1 MGQQQR
7 FRALQRSNIGGTP
20 AWERLDPSLREA
32 IEVVSHVL
40 PFRTNQYVVDE
51 LIDWSKVPDD
61 PIFQLTFPQRGML
74 ADEHYERI
82 HSLLKSGAD
91 RAAIEA
97 EATRIRLQLN
107 PHPAGQMTHNVP
119 MLDGEAVPGVQH
131 KYEQTV
137 LFFPSQGQTC
147 HAYCT
152 FCFRWAQ
159 FVGMEDLKFASKE
172 SERLADYLRSKP
184 GVSDVLFTGGDPMIM
199 KTAALRRYIE
209 PLLSVE
215 SVQTIRIGT
224 KAVGYWPQRF
234 VTDDDADDLLRLFE
248 EIIRSG
254 RHVALMG
261 HFSHPV
267 ELSTKIAREA
277 IARIRNT
284 GANIR
289 MQSPI
294 IRHVNDDANAWAE
307 LWRQGVRL
315 GCVPYYMFVERDTG
329 AKRYFELPLT
339 RAWEIYCQAYQ
350 QVSGLSRTVRGPV
363 MSCFPGKVHVLG
375 VVQLGNERAIALQY
389 LQSRKPELT
398 RRPFF
403 AKYDPKAS
411 WYDHLVPFSEADRA
425 FFLRESSMPT
435 PPLISLKRNGTASI
449 DVQN

>member
-1 MGQQQR
+1 VK
-7 FRALQRSNIGGTP
+7 A
-20 AWERLDPSLREA
+20 
-32 IEVVSHVL
+32 
-40 PFRTNQYVVDE
+40 
-51 LIDWSKVPDD
+51 
-61 PIFQLTFPQRGML
+61 
-74 ADEHYERI
+74 
-82 HSLLKSGAD
+82 GAD
-91 RAAIEA
+91 RSVIEA
-97 EATRIRLQLN
+97 EATRIRYQLN

-159 FVGMEDLKFASKE
+159 FVGLDDLKFAAKE
-172 SERLADYLRSKP
+172 SERLAAYLRRNE
-184 GVSDVLFTGGDPMIM
+184 GVTDVLFTGGDPMIM

-215 SVQTIRIGT
+215 SVRTIRIGT
-224 KAVGYWPQRF
+224 KAIGYWPQRF
-234 VTDDDADDLLRLFE
+234 VTDEDADDLLRLFE
-248 EIIRSG
+248 EIVRSG
-254 RHVALMG
+254 RHLALMG

-267 ELSTKIAREA
+267 ELSTRVAREA
-277 IARIRNT
+277 ISRIRGT

-294 IRHVNDDANAWAE
+294 IRHVNDDADAWAE
-307 LWRQGVRL
+307 LWREGVRL

-375 VVQLGNERAIALQY
+375 VAQIGNERAFALQY
-389 LQSRKPELT
+389 LQARNPELT

-411 WYDHLVPFSEADRA
+411 WYDHLVPFGDADRP
-425 FFLRESSMPT
+425 FFLREGSIPKSR
-435 PPLISLKRNGTASI
+435 LVSLRTNGSAAV
-449 DVQN
+449 DVPN